1 MNFWKNYL
9 WVWPFCSLF
18 FSQYFIWFAS
28 GFMFAPLVRL
38 WCSSYSLYIKTLNSW
53 PWSWFWVVFSL
64 IFFSR
69 DKKMGKEK
77 VYGVIII
84 VNQCV
89 DRLFDWS
96 TRDLRMEL
104 DNASRPKATQ
114 PPVNT
119 HLVLRDPS
127 EHYSSG
133 RWLINES
140 LLIMDYRYE
149 YEGIEKKGYEK
160 IILSKCVFELWIEKL
175 KIFLQSRSS
184 ESGPRFSTRTLGLL
198 H

>member
-1 MNFWKNYL
+1 
-9 WVWPFCSLF
+9 
-18 FSQYFIWFAS
+18 
-28 GFMFAPLVRL
+28 
-38 WCSSYSLYIKTLNSW
+38 
-53 PWSWFWVVFSL
+53 
-64 IFFSR
+64 
-69 DKKMGKEK
+69 MGKEK

-127 EHYSSG
+127 EESDSS
-133 RWLINES
+133 R
-140 LLIMDYRYE
+140 R
-149 YEGIEKKGYEK
+149 
-160 IILSKCVFELWIEKL
+160 
-175 KIFLQSRSS
+175 
-184 ESGPRFSTRTLGLL
+184 
-198 H
+198 